1 MKISFNQILVIL
13 ATLLTLTVNGLA
25 NALPIN
31 GMNTGQVSDS
41 FDVFFVPAGYVFSI
55 WGLIYILLI
64 AFTIYQAL
72 PAQKDNPVLKSIRG
86 WYVIGC
92 LANSIWIFMW
102 HYLQFNLTILLMGI
116 LLVSLLLIYKRLR
129 KANAA
134 ESSSGMRWFVQ
145 LPFSVYLGW
154 ITVAT
159 IANATDVLEFNKWNG
174 FGIAG
179 ETWAIIMLAVAVL
192 IALWMMLA
200 QRDVPYLAVLA
211 WAFAGIGVKFAGISI
226 VSTAAYAAAIIAG
239 ILLVAALLLRLRAKT
254 QLI

>member
-13 ATLLTLTVNGLA
+13 ATLLTLTVNALA

-72 PAQKDNPVLKSIRG
+72 PNQKDLPALKSIRG

-102 HYLQFNLTILLMGI
+102 HYLQFNLTILLMAI
-116 LLVSLLLIYKRLR
+116 LLVSLLLIYVRLR

-134 ESSSGMRWFVQ
+134 ETSAGMRWFVQ

-159 IANATDVLEFNKWNG
+159 IANATDVLDFNNWDR
-174 FGIAG
+174 FGIAA
-179 ETWAIIMLAVAVL
+179 ETWAIIMLAVAVA
-192 IALWMMLA
+192 IALWMTLVH
-200 QRDVPYLAVLA
+200 RDALYLAVLA
-211 WAFAGIGVKFAGISI
+211 WAFAGIGVKFAGSSV
-226 VSTAAYAAAIIAG
+226 VSTVAYVAAIIVG
-239 ILLVAALLLRLRAKT
+239 VLLVAALLLRLKT
-254 QLI
+254 KTASI

>member
-1 MKISFNQILVIL
+1 MKISFNQILVFL

-64 AFTIYQAL
+64 AFTIYQAM
-72 PAQKDNPVLKSIRG
+72 PAQKDQPVLKSIRG
-86 WYVIGC
+86 WYIISC
-92 LANSIWIFMW
+92 LANSVWIFMW
-102 HYLQFNLTILLMGI
+102 HYLQFNLTILLMTI
-116 LLVSLLLIYKRLR
+116 LLLSLLLVYKRLR
-129 KANAA
+129 KATAA
-134 ESSSGMRWFVQ
+134 ETSSGMRWFVQ

-159 IANATDVLEFNKWNG
+159 IANATAVLDFNRWNG

-179 ETWAIIMLAVAVL
+179 ETWAIIMLAVAILV
-192 IALWMMLA
+192 AVWMTLA
-200 QRDVPYLAVLA
+200 QRDAPYLAVLA
-211 WAFAGIGVKFAGISI
+211 WAFAGIGVKFEGASI

-239 ILLVAALLLRLRAKT
+239 VLLVAALLLRLKAKT
-254 QLI
+254 SLI

>member
-1 MKISFNQILVIL
+1 
-13 ATLLTLTVNGLA
+13 
-25 NALPIN
+25 
-31 GMNTGQVSDS
+31 MNTGQVSDS

-72 PAQKDNPVLKSIRG
+72 PAQKDQPVLKNIRG

-102 HYLQFNLTILLMGI
+102 HYLQFNLTILLMAI
-116 LLVSLLLIYKRLR
+116 LLVSLILIYIRLR
-129 KANAA
+129 NADAA
-134 ESSSGMRWFVQ
+134 ETSTGMRWFVQ

-159 IANATDVLEFNKWNG
+159 IANATDVLDFNNWNG

-179 ETWAIIMLAVAVL
+179 ETWAIIMLAVALL
-192 IALWMMLA
+192 IALWMTLS
-200 QRDVPYLAVLA
+200 QRDAAYLAVLA
-211 WAFAGIGVKFAGISI
+211 WAFAGIGVKFAGVSI
-226 VSTAAYAAAIIAG
+226 VSTAAYAAAVIAG
-239 ILLVAALLLRLRAKT
+239 VLILAAFFLRLKAKK

>member
-64 AFTIYQAL
+64 AFAIYQAL
-72 PAQKDNPVLKSIRG
+72 PAQRDNAILKSIRG

-92 LANSIWIFMW
+92 LANSIWIFAW
-102 HYLQFNLTILLMGI
+102 HYQQFNLTIILMGI
-116 LLVSLLLIYKRLR
+116 LLVSLLLVYIRLR

-134 ESSSGMRWFVQ
+134 ETSTGMRWFVQ

-159 IANATDVLEFNKWNG
+159 IANAADVLYFNNWNG

-192 IALWMMLA
+192 IAIWMMLA
-200 QRDVPYLAVLA
+200 HRDIPFLAVLI
-211 WAFAGIGVKFAGISI
+211 WAFAGIGVKFAGESI
-226 VSTAAYAAAIIAG
+226 VSTAAYAAAFITG
-239 ILLVAALLLRLRAKT
+239 ILLVAALLLRLKSKKP
-254 QLI
+254 LI

>member
-13 ATLLTLTVNGLA
+13 ATLLTLTVNALA

-72 PAQKDNPVLKSIRG
+72 PNQKDLPALKSIRG

-102 HYLQFNLTILLMGI
+102 HYLQFNLTILMMAI
-116 LLVSLLLIYKRLR
+116 LLVSLVLIYKRLR

-134 ESSSGMRWFVQ
+134 EISTGMRWFVQ

-159 IANATDVLEFNKWNG
+159 IANATDVLDFNNWNG
-174 FGIAG
+174 FGITG
-179 ETWAIIMLAVAVL
+179 EAWAIIMLAVALL
-192 IALWMMLA
+192 IAVWMTLS
-200 QRDVPYLAVLA
+200 QRDAPYLVVLA
-211 WAFAGIGVKFAGISI
+211 WAFAGIGVKFAGVST
-226 VSTAAYAAAIIAG
+226 VSTAAYAAAVIAG
-239 ILLVAALLLRLRAKT
+239 VLILAALLLRLKAKK

>member
-13 ATLLTLTVNGLA
+13 TTLLTLTVNGLA

-92 LANSIWIFMW
+92 LANSIWIFAW

-116 LLVSLLLIYKRLR
+116 LLVSLLLVYKRLR
-129 KANAA
+129 KQNDA

-159 IANATDVLEFNKWNG
+159 IANVTDVLDFNKWNG

-200 QRDVPYLAVLA
+200 QRDAPYLAVLA
-211 WAFAGIGVKFAGISI
+211 WAFAGIGVKFAGVSI
-226 VSTAAYAAAIIAG
+226 VSTAAYAAAIITG
-239 ILLVAALLLRLRAKT
+239 VLLVAALLLRLRAKT

>member
-13 ATLLTLTVNGLA
+13 ATLLTLTVNALA

-72 PAQKDNPVLKSIRG
+72 PAQKDQPVLKSIRG
-86 WYVIGC
+86 WYIIGC

-102 HYLQFNLTILLMGI
+102 HYLQFNLTILLMAI
-116 LLVSLLLIYKRLR
+116 LLVSLILIYIRLR
-129 KANAA
+129 MANAA
-134 ESSSGMRWFVQ
+134 EISTGMRWFVQ

-159 IANATDVLEFNKWNG
+159 IANATDAPV
-174 FGIAG
+174 
-179 ETWAIIMLAVAVL
+179 
-192 IALWMMLA
+192 
-200 QRDVPYLAVLA
+200 R
-211 WAFAGIGVKFAGISI
+211 
-226 VSTAAYAAAIIAG
+226 
-239 ILLVAALLLRLRAKT
+239 
-254 QLI
+254 

>member
-13 ATLLTLTVNGLA
+13 ATLLTITVNGLA

-55 WGLIYILLI
+55 WGLIYVLLI
-64 AFTIYQAL
+64 VFTIYQAL

-92 LANSIWIFMW
+92 LANTIWIFAW
-102 HYLQFNLTILLMGI
+102 HYLQFNLTISLMAI
-116 LLVSLLLIYKRLR
+116 LLVSLLLVYKRLR

-134 ESSSGMRWFVQ
+134 ETSSGMRWFVQ

-159 IANATDVLEFNKWNG
+159 IANATSVLDFNRWNG
-174 FGIAG
+174 FGIAD
-179 ETWAIIMLAVAVL
+179 ETWAIVMLAVAVV
-192 IALWMMLA
+192 IAAWMMVA
-200 QRDVPYLAVLA
+200 QRDAPYLAVLA
-211 WAFAGIGVKFAGISI
+211 WAFAGIGVKFAGVSI
-226 VSTAAYAAAIIAG
+226 VSTAAYAAAVIAG
-239 ILLVAALLLRLRAKT
+239 LLLVAALLLRVKNK
-254 QLI
+254 QSLI

>member
-1 MKISFNQILVIL
+1 
-13 ATLLTLTVNGLA
+13 VNGLA

-55 WGLIYILLI
+55 WGLIYLLLI

-72 PAQKDNPVLKSIRG
+72 PAQKDHPLLKSIRG
-86 WYVIGC
+86 WYIIGC
-92 LANSIWIFMW
+92 LVNSIWIFMW
-102 HYLQFNLTILLMGI
+102 HYLQFNLTILLMAI

-134 ESSSGMRWFVQ
+134 ESSAGMRWFVQ

-159 IANATDVLEFNKWNG
+159 IANATDVLDFNNWNG
-174 FGIAG
+174 FGIGG

-192 IALWMMLA
+192 IAVWMTFSRQDA
-200 QRDVPYLAVLA
+200 PYVAVLA
-211 WAFAGIGVKFAGISI
+211 WAFAGIGVKFAGVSI
-226 VSTAAYAAAIIAG
+226 VSTAGYVAAILAG
-239 ILLVAALLLRLRAKT
+239 VLLLIALGLRLKAKR

>member
-13 ATLLTLTVNGLA
+13 ATLLTITVNGLA

-31 GMNTGQVSDS
+31 GMNTGQVSDN

-55 WGLIYILLI
+55 WGLIYILLV

-92 LANSIWIFMW
+92 LANSIWIFAW
-102 HYLQFNLTILLMGI
+102 HYLQFNMTIMLMTI

-134 ESSSGMRWFVQ
+134 DTSSGMRWFVQ

-159 IANATDVLEFNKWNG
+159 IANVTDVLDFNKWNG

-179 ETWAIIMLAVAVL
+179 ETWAIIMLVVAVM
-192 IALWMMLA
+192 IAVWMMLA
-200 QRDVPYLAVLA
+200 QRDWPYLAVLA
-211 WAFAGIGVKFAGISI
+211 WAFAGIGVKFAGESI
-226 VSTAAYAAAIIAG
+226 VATAAYAAAVIAG
-239 ILLVAALLLRLRAKT
+239 ILLVAALLLRVKDKK

>member
-13 ATLLTLTVNGLA
+13 ATLLTLTVNALA

-72 PAQKDNPVLKSIRG
+72 PAQKDQPVLKSIRG
-86 WYVIGC
+86 WYIIGC

-102 HYLQFNLTILLMGI
+102 HYLQFNLTILLMAI
-116 LLVSLLLIYKRLR
+116 LLVSLILIYIRLR

-134 ESSSGMRWFVQ
+134 EISTGMRWFVQ

-159 IANATDVLEFNKWNG
+159 IANATDVLDFNNWSG

-179 ETWAIIMLAVAVL
+179 ETWAIIMLAVALL
-192 IALWMMLA
+192 IALWMTLS
-200 QRDVPYLAVLA
+200 QRDAAYLAVLA
-211 WAFAGIGVKFAGISI
+211 WAFAGIGVKFAGVSI
-226 VSTAAYAAAIIAG
+226 VSTAAYAAAVIAG
-239 ILLVAALLLRLRAKT
+239 VLLLAALFLRLKAKK

>member
-1 MKISFNQILVIL
+1 MKISFNQILVIF

-41 FDVFFVPAGYVFSI
+41 FEVFFVPAGYVFSI

-72 PAQKDNPVLKSIRG
+72 PAQKDNLVLKSIRG
-86 WYVIGC
+86 WYIIGC

-102 HYLQFNLTILLMGI
+102 HYLQFNLTILLMAI
-116 LLVSLLLIYKRLR
+116 LLVSLLLVYKRLR
-129 KANAA
+129 KQNAA
-134 ESSSGMRWFVQ
+134 ETSSGMRWFVQ

-159 IANATDVLEFNKWNG
+159 IANATDVLDFNKWNG

-192 IALWMMLA
+192 IAIWMTVIH
-200 QRDVPYLAVLA
+200 RDAPFLAVLA
-211 WAFAGIGVKFAGISI
+211 WAFAGIGVKFAGVSI
-226 VSTAAYAAAIIAG
+226 VSTAAYTAVLIVG
-239 ILLVAALLLRLRAKT
+239 VILVVALVLRLKSKT

>member
-159 IANATDVLEFNKWNG
+159 IANATDVLEFNNWNG

-179 ETWAIIMLAVAVL
+179 ETWAIIMLAVAIL

-200 QRDVPYLAVLA
+200 QRDAPYLAVLA

-226 VSTAAYAAAIIAG
+226 VSTAAYAAAIIVG
-239 ILLVAALLLRLRAKT
+239 VLLVAALLLRLRAKT

>member
-1 MKISFNQILVIL
+1 MISFNQILVIL

-41 FDVFFVPAGYVFSI
+41 FNVFFVPAGYVFAI

-64 AFTIYQAL
+64 AFTVYQAL
-72 PAQKDNPVLKSIRG
+72 PAQKDQPVLKSIRG

-102 HYLQFNLTILLMGI
+102 HYLQFNLTIVLMAI

-129 KANAA
+129 KANTA
-134 ESSSGMRWFVQ
+134 ETSSGMRWCVQ
-145 LPFSVYLGW
+145 LPFSVYVGW

-159 IANATDVLEFNKWNG
+159 IANATDVLEFNNWNG

-179 ETWAIIMLAVAVL
+179 ETWAIVMLAVAVL
-192 IALWMMLA
+192 IAVWMTLT
-200 QRDVPYLAVLA
+200 QRDAPFLAVLA
-211 WAFAGIGVKFAGISI
+211 WAFAGIGVRFAGVSI
-226 VSTAAYAAAIIAG
+226 VSTAAYAAAIIVG
-239 ILLVAALLLRLRAKT
+239 VLLVAALLLRLKAKAP
-254 QLI
+254 LI

>member
-13 ATLLTLTVNGLA
+13 ATLLTLTVNALA

-72 PAQKDNPVLKSIRG
+72 PAQKDQPVLKSIRG
-86 WYVIGC
+86 WYVIGG

-102 HYLQFNLTILLMGI
+102 HYLQFNLTILLMAI
-116 LLVSLLLIYKRLR
+116 LLVSLILIYIRLR
-129 KANAA
+129 NADAA
-134 ESSSGMRWFVQ
+134 ETSTGMRWFVQ

-159 IANATDVLEFNKWNG
+159 IANATDVLDFNNWNG

-179 ETWAIIMLAVAVL
+179 ETWAIIMLAVAL
-192 IALWMMLA
+192 MIALWMTLS
-200 QRDVPYLAVLA
+200 QRDAAYLAVLA
-211 WAFAGIGVKFAGISI
+211 WAFAGIGVKFAGVSI
-226 VSTAAYAAAIIAG
+226 VSTAAYVAAVIAG
-239 ILLVAALLLRLRAKT
+239 VLLLAAFFLRLKAKK

>member
-41 FDVFFVPAGYVFSI
+41 FEVYFVPAGYVFSI

-72 PAQKDNPVLKSIRG
+72 PAQKDQPVLKSIRG
-86 WYVIGC
+86 WYIIGC

-102 HYLQFNLTILLMGI
+102 HYLQFNLTILLMAI
-116 LLVSLLLIYKRLR
+116 LLVSLLLIYVRLR

-134 ESSSGMRWFVQ
+134 ETSNGMRCFVQ

-159 IANATDVLEFNKWNG
+159 IANATDVLDFNNWNR
-174 FGIAG
+174 FGIAA
-179 ETWAIIMLAVAVL
+179 ETWAIILLAVAIA
-192 IALWMMLA
+192 IALWMTLA
-200 QRDVPYLAVLA
+200 HRDAPYLAVLA
-211 WAFAGIGVKFAGISI
+211 WAFAGIGVKYAGLSI
-226 VSTAAYAAAIIAG
+226 VSTVAYAAAIIVG
-239 ILLVAALLLRLRAKT
+239 VLLVAALLLRLKAKT
-254 QLI
+254 ALI